1 MKKITFMLTIAL
13 YTLSPIFCNSKP
25 NNSNQEAFPD
35 GSYRK
40 TCELIKCKNGIL
52 TCKCETGEPKR
63 NGGWHTTPS
72 KSDMKTKRTS
82 IDITQCKPNTIK
94 NNRGILEC
102 ELK

>member
-1 MKKITFMLTIAL
+1 MKKITFILTIAL

-52 TCKCETGEPKR
+52 TCKCETGERKR
-63 NGGWHTTPS
+63 QNLRREGT
-72 KSDMKTKRTS
+72 DMKTKRTS

-94 NNRGILEC
+94 NNRGILQC